1 MKTFR
6 MMAIAGCMA
15 VVASGCS
22 SDEPKAESGEFVPA
36 GKGYN
41 YVAPLASRSTLGLD
55 AAAVQGFNEWAFSF
69 NKLMASSSQSDYYI
83 FSPVGLSACL
93 SMIADSYDAESAA
106 KVVKSA
112 GMTDT
117 EELRNVSTSLM
128 SYLTDQSHKAQLFFA
143 NAVWYDTPLT
153 LNGGY
158 RDRMART
165 YGATVSQIDF
175 ASDLSTE
182 TVNGWI
188 SDNTRG
194 LIKDI
199 EKILIKGNDIK
210 FANTIYFESTW
221 AEPFKPEMTAP
232 GKFYGSRTVSETEMM
247 HGLMHAG
254 YYADDVMHMVGL
266 PYTGD
271 YTLFVI
277 RPVGENKIDDIAGA
291 MTYSRFGEIIGSL
304 TQCEAELTV
313 PKLTFESAINVY
325 TPLLSLGYPTDK
337 DVVAL
342 SADASDKEVF
352 LGSDA
357 RIVRQNVWF
366 SLDEEGTKAAALT
379 HTGDFLSTSPEK
391 VEFKVDGPFMLVL
404 INNKHRI
411 PLFMGCI
418 HNLE

>member
-1 MKTFR
+1 MFR
-6 MMAIAGCMA
+6 MMAIAGCLG

-175 ASDLSTE
+175 ASDLSTA

-232 GKFYGSRTVSETEMM
+232 GKFYGSMIESEPEMM
-247 HGLMHAG
+247 HGRMHAG

-271 YTLFVI
+271 YTLFVV
-277 RPVGENKIDDIAGA
+277 RPADGNKIEDIAMA
-291 MTYSRFGEIIGSL
+291 MSSSRFSEIIGSL
-304 TQCEAELTV
+304 TPCEAVLTV
-313 PKLTFESAINVY
+313 PKLTFESEVNVY
-325 TPLLSLGYPTDK
+325 SPLLSLGYPTDK
-337 DVVAL
+337 DVVSL

-352 LGSDA
+352 LGPDA
-357 RIVRQNVWF
+357 REVRQNVWF

-379 HTGDFLSTSPEK
+379 HTGNFWATNPPE

-404 INNKHRI
+404 MNNKHSI

-418 HNLE
+418 HNLN

>member
-41 YVAPLASRSTLGLD
+41 YVAPLASRSTLGLG

-69 NKLMASSSQSDYYI
+69 NKLMASNSQSDYYI

-210 FANTIYFESTW
+210 FANTIYFGSTW

-232 GKFYGSRTVSETEMM
+232 GKFYGSRIESEPEMM
-247 HGLMHAG
+247 HGRMHAG
-254 YYADDVMHMVGL
+254 YYADGIMHMVGL

-304 TQCEAELTV
+304 TQCEAVLTV
-313 PKLTFESAINVY
+313 PKLTFESEINVY
-325 TPLLSLGYPTDK
+325 TPLLSLEYPADK

-352 LGSDA
+352 LDPDA
-357 RIVRQNVWF
+357 REVRQNVWF

-379 HTGDFLSTSPEK
+379 HTGNFWATNPPE

-404 INNKHRI
+404 MNNKHRI

-418 HNLE
+418 HNLD

>member
-1 MKTFR
+1 MFR
-6 MMAIAGCMA
+6 MMAIAGCLG

-117 EELRNVSTSLM
+117 EELSNVSTSLM

-175 ASDLSTE
+175 ASDLAAA

-232 GKFYGSRTVSETEMM
+232 GKFYGSMIESEPEMM
-247 HGLMHAG
+247 HGRMHAG

-271 YTLFVI
+271 YTLFVV
-277 RPVGENKIDDIAGA
+277 RPADGNELEDIAMA
-291 MTYSRFGEIIGSL
+291 MSSSRFSEIIGSL
-304 TQCEAELTV
+304 TPCEAVLTV
-313 PKLTFESAINVY
+313 PKLTFESEINVY
-325 TPLLSLGYPTDK
+325 SPLLSLGYPTDK
-337 DVVAL
+337 DVVSL

-352 LGSDA
+352 LGPDA
-357 RIVRQNVWF
+357 REVRQNVWF

-379 HTGDFLSTSPEK
+379 HTGNFWATNPPE

-404 INNKHRI
+404 MNNKHSI

-418 HNLE
+418 HNLN